1 VKNRASQETMKCSAA
16 KSVLAEFFEMED
28 TASGYIARC
37 PVCRVRFAVN
47 VKRDAIADEYIKLL
61 QEHAN
66 AEKMMFE
73 NDEEVRARLRR
84 RNAKAKS
91 LLTYLEQAAEQ
102 GDPMEYK
109 VLRPA
114 LLQLMDLGPDERA
127 STMPGPDTAARKS
140 SSVAKT

>member
-1 VKNRASQETMKCSAA
+1 MKCTAA

-47 VKRDAIADEYIKLL
+47 VKRDSVADEYVKLL
-61 QEHAN
+61 QEHAST
-66 AEKMMFE
+66 EKIMFE
-73 NDEEVRARLRR
+73 NDEEVRAWLRR
-84 RNAKAKS
+84 SKARAKC

-102 GDPMEYK
+102 ADPMQYK

-114 LLQLMDLGPDERA
+114 LLQLKDLAPEERA
-127 STMPGPDTAARKS
+127 STMAVPDTDARKS
-140 SSVAKT
+140 SSAAKT

>member
-1 VKNRASQETMKCSAA
+1 MKCTAA

-47 VKRDAIADEYIKLL
+47 VKRDAIADEYVKLL

-66 AEKMMFE
+66 AEKIMFE
-73 NDEEVRARLRR
+73 NDEEVRAWLRQGK
-84 RNAKAKS
+84 AKAKS

-102 GDPMEYK
+102 ADPMQYK

-114 LLQLMDLGPDERA
+114 LLELKALSLDNGA
-127 STMPGPDTAARKS
+127 STMPVPDEPKS
-140 SSVAKT
+140 SSASKT